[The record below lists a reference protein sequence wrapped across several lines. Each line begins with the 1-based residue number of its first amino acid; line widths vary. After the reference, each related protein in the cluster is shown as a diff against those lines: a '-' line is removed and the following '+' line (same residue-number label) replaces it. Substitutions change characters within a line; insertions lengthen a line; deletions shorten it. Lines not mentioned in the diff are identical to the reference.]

1 MKRLALALL
10 IQLASVVAANAS
22 CSLESSRSW
31 SGFKIEAVASGPDC
45 AKAVVSLIIRNSSG
59 GALWT
64 HSYVTSELMSFSQS
78 TDADDKAMLALL
90 KDWISGEG
98 FMKSAD
104 KLVMDGEFSFDLGEG
119 IDAAT
124 FAKYRKSKLPL
135 FCYIQGME
143 SGNCLAKSQDGS
155 LIELGLQRF
164 PG

>member
-1 MKRLALALL
+1 MKKFAFVLL
-10 IQLASVVAANAS
+10 VLSISVTAAKAS
-22 CSLESSRSW
+22 CSLESSRPW
-31 SGFKIEAVASGPDC
+31 AGFKIEAVASGPDC
-45 AKAVVSLIIRNSSG
+45 AKAVVTLIIRNSSG
-59 GALWT
+59 GALWS
-64 HSYVTSELMSFSQS
+64 HSYVASELMSFSQS
-78 TDADDKAMLALL
+78 PNADDKAMLGLL

-104 KLVMDGEFSFDLGEG
+104 KLVMDGEFAFDLGEG
-119 IDAAT
+119 TDAAT
-124 FAKYRKSKLPL
+124 FAKFRKSKLPL